1 MSGDRPATPRWRAAV
16 REMIFTCALAVL
28 VVPIVYAEPYETN
41 PDAAARDP
49 DYAAGKAAMDRQDWQ
64 EAARRF
70 QRAAANDPDN
80 PDLQN
85 YLGYTHR
92 KMKQL
97 DSAFVYYKRALELD
111 PRHRGAHE
119 YIGETYLL
127 AGDLVSAEKHLA
139 ALRVICLLSCEELVD
154 LEKAIALYR
163 TGVGTMPHGLN

>member
-1 MSGDRPATPRWRAAV
+1 MNGNSPVTARWNAAV
-16 REMIFTCALAVL
+16 RAMVFACLLAVPGAPA
-28 VVPIVYAEPYETN
+28 VHAEPYEAN

-85 YLGYTHR
+85 YLGYAHR
-92 KMKQL
+92 RMKQL
-97 DSAFVYYKRALELD
+97 DRAFIYYKRALELD
-111 PRHRGAHE
+111 PHHRGAHE
-119 YIGETYLL
+119 YIGETYLMT
-127 AGDLVSAEKHLA
+127 GDLVSAEKHLA
-139 ALRVICLLSCEELVD
+139 ALRGICLLSCEELVD

-163 TGVGTMPHGLN
+163 TGVGTMPRGLN